1 MARLNRVVR
10 YGAVALVAAWSLL
23 AVASYAALE
32 MAAGWLGGVAAADG
46 WIAWGG
52 QTIGQVGAPIVA
64 MVWLVGTLA
73 IVGIMALLRRLV
85 A

>member
-32 MAAGWLGGVAAADG
+32 MAAGWGGGAAAADG
-46 WIAWGG
+46 WIGWGG
-52 QTIGQVGAPIVA
+52 HTIGQVGAPAIA
-64 MVWLVGTLA
+64 MIWLVGMFA
-73 IVGIMALLRRLV
+73 ILGIMALLRRL
-85 A
+85 AT